1 MEVAT
6 PLLPSMLPETGG
18 AGSVPAAC
26 LTQEDIELM
35 KMMGDFANN
44 FTITR
49 CESDNLT
56 GNWLCM
62 LKFELSQLVRFIFL
76 RIPLLLHLLAV
87 KSSDSDCSKHAQI
100 LWKLSG

>member
-1 MEVAT
+1 MDVTT
-6 PLLPSMLPETGG
+6 PLLTSMLPETGG

-62 LKFELSQLVRFIFL
+62 LKVELSQLVHFLFLQACDRKKIF
-76 RIPLLLHLLAV
+76 
-87 KSSDSDCSKHAQI
+87 
-100 LWKLSG
+100 